1 MSSRQEEKAAARAAR
16 EQSQQESADAQR
28 KRRLIQLGGALL
40 VAAIVAV
47 VVVVVASGGGDSK
60 SETTATTDASAPG
73 AQAAQL
79 LAGIPEKGLT
89 LGSASAPVTLI
100 EFNDMQC
107 PICKDYSTNVFPT
120 LVRDYVRTGKLR
132 MEMRLQSFIGPD
144 SVTGG
149 KAVAAAGAQNGA
161 WKYSDSFYDNQGEEN
176 SGYVT
181 DEFLRSIAKGIP
193 GLDAERVLQ
202 GKDTPAAAAALKAGT
217 AAFDANHFE
226 GTPSFLIGKTGGPMT
241 VLNWTELKPAEFTGP
256 IDSLLGS

>member
-1 MSSRQEEKAAARAAR
+1 MSSRQEQKAAARAAR
-16 EQSQQESADAQR
+16 EESQQQSADAQR
-28 KRRLIQLGGALL
+28 RRRLLQLGGALV

-47 VVVVVASGGGDSK
+47 VVVVVASGGGSSSP
-60 SETTATTDASAPG
+60 SETKTTDANAPG
-73 AQAAQL
+73 AQSAQL

-89 LGSASAPVTLI
+89 LGKASAPVTLI

-107 PICKDYSTNVFPT
+107 PICRDYSNNVFPT
-120 LVRDYVRTGKLR
+120 LARDYVRTGKLR

-149 KAVAAAGAQNGA
+149 KAVAAAAAQNRA
-161 WKYSDSFYDNQGEEN
+161 WRYSDSFYDNQQEEN

-181 DEFLRSIAKGIP
+181 DEFLSSIAKGIP
-193 GLDAERVLQ
+193 GLDAARVLQ
-202 GKDTPAAAAALKAGT
+202 DKNTPAAAATLKAGT

-241 VLNWTELKPAEFTGP
+241 VLNWNQLTPAEFTGP
-256 IDSLLGS
+256 IDRLLGS